1 MVTEYCDQ
9 CGITCDQ
16 PKDSSVLSQSISIN
30 DVINLTKLHS
40 WHNQWH
46 GSTGLRVYGST
57 GQKITVTKRKPACS
71 VCAWLAGA
79 FVKTVDLLGHD
90 MGNS

>member
-9 CGITCDQ
+9 YGITGDQ

-46 GSTGLRVYGST
+46 RVYGSTGLRVYGPKNYCDQEKASMLC
-57 GQKITVTKRKPACS
+57 VRMACWRIREN
-71 VCAWLAGA
+71 C
-79 FVKTVDLLGHD
+79 
-90 MGNS
+90 